1 MKYLTLCLALTA
13 ALPLAFPAGADVLR
27 QEDVL
32 SAELRPG
39 WREAD
44 GRQMAALHLQLAPHW
59 KTYWR
64 SPGEAGIPP
73 EFDWSGSENLGEV
86 IVHWPLP
93 EVFEFQGM
101 RTIGYMRDVVLPLEI
116 RPANPS
122 RPVLLKAAVTLG
134 VCNDICMPA
143 ALALSRDLPMQG
155 APDGLIATALA
166 SKPLDAAEAGLSG
179 LSCAVEPIADG
190 LRVTAR
196 MTLPVHGA
204 EETVVMEPT
213 TPAWVSEA
221 QVSRQGTALTAVAE
235 VVPTPGTPF
244 DLASDSLRLT
254 VLAGGAAVEVT
265 GCPVN

>member
-1 MKYLTLCLALTA
+1 MKCLTLPLCLALTI
-13 ALPLAFPAGADVLR
+13 ALPAWADVLR

-116 RPANPS
+116 RPADPS

-196 MTLPVHGA
+196 MTLPAHGA

-254 VLAGGAAVEVT
+254 VLADGAAVEVT

>member
-1 MKYLTLCLALTA
+1 MKYLTLPLCLALSAA
-13 ALPLAFPAGADVLR
+13 ALPAGAEMLR

-32 SAELRPG
+32 RAELRPG
-39 WREAD
+39 WRDAD

-73 EFDWSGSENLGEV
+73 EFDWSGSENLGAV
-86 IVHWPLP
+86 IVHWPRP

-101 RTIGYMRDVVLPLEI
+101 RTIGYMHDVVLPLEI
-116 RPANPS
+116 RPADPS
-122 RPVLLKAAVTLG
+122 RPVQLKAAVTLG
-134 VCNDICMPA
+134 VCNDICLPA
-143 ALALSRDLPMQG
+143 VLALASDLPMPG
-155 APDGLIATALA
+155 APDGMIATALA
-166 SKPLDAAEAGLSG
+166 SKPLDAAAAGLTG

-196 MTLPVHGA
+196 MTLPPGGP
-204 EETVVMEPT
+204 EEAVVMEPAA
-213 TPAWVSEA
+213 PAWVSEA
-221 QVSRQGTALTAVAE
+221 EISREGAVLTAVAE

-244 DLASDSLRLT
+244 DLAPDSLRLT
-254 VLAGGAAVEVT
+254 VLGEGAAVEVT